1 MIRIERYI
9 NELMT
14 SNCYIVWDDVTK
26 GAIVIDPASEH
37 SLREI
42 AFIEENDLRLDYIIL
57 THEHT
62 DHTWGVNAIVQK
74 FNPDVI
80 CSCACKDSLPKAGDM
95 YFRLYYDDPNYSYA
109 VCRVDMT
116 TEELNNKLMW
126 DGKIITFVP
135 SPGHS
140 AGSICIK
147 IDDFLFSGDTLMQ
160 YKPYVNKKSGSI
172 EVLKQ
177 TVEHLLSSRP
187 NTTIVYPGHGEMFR
201 LSDYT
206 NLFR

>member
-1 MIRIERYI
+1 
-9 NELMT
+9 MT
-14 SNCYIVWDDVTK
+14 SNCYIVWDDVSK

-42 AFIEENDLRLDYIIL
+42 ALIEENDLRLDYIIL

-74 FNPDVI
+74 FNPYVI
-80 CSCACKDSLPKAGDM
+80 CSCACKESLPKAGDM
-95 YFRLYYDDPNYSYA
+95 YFRLYNDDPNYSYA

-126 DGKIITFVP
+126 DNKIIYFIP

-177 TVEHLLSSRP
+177 SIEHLLSSRP
-187 NTTIVYPGHGEMFR
+187 DTTIVYPGHGEMFR